1 MARICSSS
9 PAKAETVSLTGVID
23 KRPNSVEITELELAL
38 ILGGHEVNSH
48 KKWVLGVVLSA
59 LLVLA
64 VGCKKKQPPPPP
76 PPPPVTATLSANPA
90 TIQSG
95 QSSTLTW
102 STQNATDVT
111 LDGANVDPNGSQS
124 VSPTQTTT
132 YHLTAKGAG
141 GTQDAPATVTVIP
154 APTPTPTPAPTPPP
168 PPPPDDEKI
177 FAQNVQDVYFDFDK
191 SDLRPESLQTLAHS
205 AEVIKQHPNWVVQI
219 QGNCD
224 ERGSIEYNLALGERR
239 AGSALKALTD
249 GGVSASQLKT
259 ISYGKEKPVCTES
272 NEDCWQK
279 NRRDHFVL
287 LSH

>member
-1 MARICSSS
+1 
-9 PAKAETVSLTGVID
+9 VIN
-23 KRPNSVEITELELAL
+23 R
-38 ILGGHEVNSH
+38 
-48 KKWVLGVVLSA
+48 KWVLGVVLSS

-64 VGCKKKQPPPPP
+64 IGCGKKKPPPPPP

-111 LDGANVDPNGSQS
+111 LDGQKVDPSGSQS

-177 FAQNVQDVYFDFDK
+177 FGQSVQDIYFDYDK
-191 SDLRPESLQTLAHS
+191 SDLRPEAVQTLARA
-205 AEVIKQHPNWVVQI
+205 AEAIRQHPNWVVQI

-224 ERGSIEYNLALGERR
+224 ERGSVEYNLALGERR
-239 AGSALKALTD
+239 ASSALQALTQ
-249 GGVSASQLKT
+249 GGVGAGQLKT